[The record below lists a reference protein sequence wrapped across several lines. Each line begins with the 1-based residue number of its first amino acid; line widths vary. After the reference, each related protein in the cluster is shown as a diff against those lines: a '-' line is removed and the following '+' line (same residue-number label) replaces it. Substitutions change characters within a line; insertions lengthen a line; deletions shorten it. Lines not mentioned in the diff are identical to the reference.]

1 MISGPNDILRNIV
14 QENPIWVEAVENLE
28 MAKRRVVELVARA
41 PGQYLV
47 FCQRT
52 GRFVSTI
59 TGYCRCRT
67 AIEQLLVRAGDAF
80 LRQFRLRRTRPR
92 ESRALSVAHG
102 QMQ

>member
-1 MISGPNDILRNIV
+1 MISGPYDILRNTV

-59 TGYCRCRT
+59 T
-67 AIEQLLVRAGDAF
+67 AVAS
-80 LRQFRLRRTRPR
+80 P
-92 ESRALSVAHG
+92 VAHDQNQIHDGSSVG
-102 QMQ
+102 QSDTLF